1 MVRSNIHMVCSS
13 AAQGGFG
20 MIRRHIGLLF
30 LLLGLMVGGPVSPSM
45 ADEVKP
51 AALPWIMG
59 PTDAKLGDQ
68 ALLKL
73 PKGYQFLGAQETQQ
87 LLKQMGNFPSGSEL
101 GLITATGEGE
111 EWFMVVRY
119 IDAGYV
125 KDDEAANWDA
135 DALMAA
141 IKEGTDEDNERR
153 QAQGFPPLVI
163 RGWEETPH
171 YDKAAN
177 KVVWAISAQERDSVG
192 VNYNTLALGRQGYLS
207 MNMVGS
213 LEHLAVL
220 KPHVG
225 LLLANVEFV
234 EGKRYTDFNST
245 TDKVAAVGLSALI
258 AGAAVKSG
266 LLAKLWAFII
276 PLVMAGKKLLMLAVI
291 ALGGLAAKY
300 LKKKPHAEQPGGG
313 GGLSS

>member
-1 MVRSNIHMVCSS
+1 
-13 AAQGGFG
+13 
-20 MIRRHIGLLF
+20 MICRHIGLL
-30 LLLGLMVGGPVSPSM
+30 LLLFGLMVGVPVSPSM
-45 ADEVKP
+45 ADEAKP

-59 PTDAKLGDQ
+59 PTDAELGDQ

-141 IKEGTDEDNERR
+141 IKEGTDEDNRRR

-163 RGWEETPH
+163 RDWEEKPH

-213 LEHLAVL
+213 LEQLAVL

-258 AGAAVKSG
+258 AGAAIKSG
-266 LLAKLWAFII
+266 LLAKLWAVVV
-276 PLVMAGKKLLMLAVI
+276 PLILAGKKLLMLLVI

-300 LKKKPHAEQPGGG
+300 LNRKPKPEQAGGDG
-313 GGLSS
+313 GPSS

>member
-1 MVRSNIHMVCSS
+1 
-13 AAQGGFG
+13 
-20 MIRRHIGLLF
+20 MIRRHIGLL
-30 LLLGLMVGGPVSPSM
+30 LMLLGLVTGSPASPSL
-45 ADEVKP
+45 ADEGKP

-68 ALLKL
+68 ALLNV

-101 GLITATGEGE
+101 GLITATGKGE

-141 IKEGTDEDNERR
+141 IKEGTDEDNQRR

-163 RGWEETPH
+163 RGWEEKPH
-171 YDKAAN
+171 YDQAAN
-177 KVVWAISAQERDSVG
+177 KVVWAISAQERESVG

-213 LEHLAVL
+213 LEQLAVL

-300 LKKKPHAEQPGGG
+300 FKKKPKPEQAGGDG
-313 GGLSS
+313 GQSS

>member
-1 MVRSNIHMVCSS
+1 
-13 AAQGGFG
+13 
-20 MIRRHIGLLF
+20 MIRRHIGLL
-30 LLLGLMVGGPVSPSM
+30 LILLGLVVGFPVSSIL
-45 ADEVKP
+45 ADEPKP
-51 AALPWIMG
+51 AALHWIAG
-59 PTDAKLGDQ
+59 PTEAKLGDQ

-73 PKGYQFLGAQETQQ
+73 PKGYQFLGAQETQA
-87 LLKQMGNFPSGSEL
+87 LLKRMGNFPSGSEL

-111 EWFMVVRY
+111 QWFMVVRY

-135 DALMAA
+135 DALMAS
-141 IKEGTDEDNERR
+141 IKEGTEEDNKTR
-153 QAQGFPPLVI
+153 QAQGFSPLII
-163 RGWEETPH
+163 RGWEEKPH

-177 KVVWAISAQERDSVG
+177 KVVWAISAQEQESAVG

-213 LEHLAVL
+213 LEQLPML
-220 KPHVG
+220 KPHVS

-245 TDKVAAVGLSALI
+245 TDKVAAVGLTALI

-266 LLAKLWAFII
+266 LLAKLWAFMI
-276 PLVMAGKKLLMLAVI
+276 PLVLAGKKLLMLLVI

-300 LKKKPHAEQPGGG
+300 LKRKPQAEQPGGG

>member
-1 MVRSNIHMVCSS
+1 
-13 AAQGGFG
+13 

-258 AGAAVKSG
+258 AGVAVKSG

>member
-1 MVRSNIHMVCSS
+1 MRYTIRLLVFAAVAVC
-13 AAQGGFG
+13 AWPLPT
-20 MIRRHIGLLF
+20 R
-30 LLLGLMVGGPVSPSM
+30 
-45 ADEVKP
+45 ADEPKP
-51 AALPWIMG
+51 PALPWIAG
-59 PTDAKLGDQ
+59 PTEAKLGDQ
-68 ALLKL
+68 AILKL
-73 PKGYQFLGAQETQQ
+73 PPGYQFLGAQETQA
-87 LLKQMGNFPSGSEL
+87 LLKRMGNFPSGSEL

-111 EWFMVVRY
+111 QWFMVVRY

-135 DALMAA
+135 DALMTS
-141 IKEGTDEDNERR
+141 IKEGTEEDNQNR
-153 QAQGFPPLVI
+153 QAQGFPPLII
-163 RGWEETPH
+163 RGWEEKPH

-177 KVVWAISAQERDSVG
+177 KVVWAISAQERDSEVG

-213 LEHLAVL
+213 LEQLPVL
-220 KPHVG
+220 KPHVNQ
-225 LLLANVEFV
+225 LLANVEFV

-276 PLVMAGKKLLMLAVI
+276 PLVLAGKKLLMLLVI
-291 ALGGLAAKY
+291 ALGGLTAKY
-300 LKKKPHAEQPGGG
+300 LKKKPQAEQPGGG
-313 GGLSS
+313 GVPS

>member
-1 MVRSNIHMVCSS
+1 
-13 AAQGGFG
+13 
-20 MIRRHIGLLF
+20 MIRRHIGLL
-30 LLLGLMVGGPVSPSM
+30 LVLLGLVTGSPVSPLL
-45 ADEVKP
+45 ADEGKP
-51 AALPWIMG
+51 AALPWVMG

-68 ALLKL
+68 ALLNV

-141 IKEGTDEDNERR
+141 IKEGTDEDNRRR

-163 RGWEETPH
+163 RGWEEKPH

-177 KVVWAISAQERDSVG
+177 RVVWAISAQERESVG

-213 LEHLAVL
+213 LEQLAVL

-300 LKKKPHAEQPGGG
+300 FKKKPKPEQAGGDG
-313 GGLSS
+313 GQSS

>member
-1 MVRSNIHMVCSS
+1 
-13 AAQGGFG
+13 
-20 MIRRHIGLLF
+20 MIRRHIGLL
-30 LLLGLMVGGPVSPSM
+30 LILLGLVVGFPVSSIL
-45 ADEVKP
+45 ADEPKP
-51 AALPWIMG
+51 AALHWIAG
-59 PTDAKLGDQ
+59 PTEAKLGDQ

-73 PKGYQFLGAQETQQ
+73 PKGYQFLGAQETQA
-87 LLKQMGNFPSGSEL
+87 LLKRMGNFPSGSEL

-111 EWFMVVRY
+111 QWFMVVRY

-135 DALMAA
+135 DALMAS
-141 IKEGTDEDNERR
+141 IKEGTEEDNKTR
-153 QAQGFPPLVI
+153 QAQGFSPLII
-163 RGWEETPH
+163 RGWEEKPH

-177 KVVWAISAQERDSVG
+177 KVVWAISAQEQESAVG

-213 LEHLAVL
+213 LEQLPML
-220 KPHVG
+220 KPHVS

-245 TDKVAAVGLSALI
+245 TDKVAAVGLTALI

-266 LLAKLWAFII
+266 LLAKLWAFMI
-276 PLVMAGKKLLMLAVI
+276 PLVLAGKKLLMLLVI

-300 LKKKPHAEQPGGG
+300 LKKKPQAEQPGGG

>member
-1 MVRSNIHMVCSS
+1 
-13 AAQGGFG
+13 

-30 LLLGLMVGGPVSPSM
+30 LLLSLMVGGPVSPSM

-225 LLLANVEFV
+225 FLLANVEFV

>member
-1 MVRSNIHMVCSS
+1 
-13 AAQGGFG
+13 

>member
-1 MVRSNIHMVCSS
+1 MARFRFTLVAVVV
-13 AAQGGFG
+13 
-20 MIRRHIGLLF
+20 LL
-30 LLLGLMVGGPVSPSM
+30 VGGGWNLSAVAQESSQ
-45 ADEVKP
+45 P
-51 AALPWIMG
+51 ALAWQVG
-59 PTDAKLGDQ
+59 PTEAKLGDQ

-73 PKGYQFLGAQETQQ
+73 PQGYRFLGSQETQR

-101 GLITATGEGE
+101 GLITSATAGEQ
-111 EWFMVVRY
+111 WFMVVRY

-135 DALMAA
+135 DALMAS
-141 IKEGTDEDNERR
+141 IKEGTEEDNKTR

-163 RGWEETPH
+163 RGWEERPH

-177 KVVWAISAQERDSVG
+177 KVVWAISAQERESVG

-213 LEHLAVL
+213 LEELPTL

-234 EGKRYTDFNST
+234 EGKRYADFDST

-258 AGAAVKSG
+258 AGAAIKSG
-266 LLAKLWAFII
+266 LLAKLWAFIV
-276 PLVMAGKKLLMLAVI
+276 PLVLAGKKVLMLLVI

-300 LKKKPHAEQPGGG
+300 LKKKPKPEQLEGG

>member
-1 MVRSNIHMVCSS
+1 
-13 AAQGGFG
+13 
-20 MIRRHIGLLF
+20 
-30 LLLGLMVGGPVSPSM
+30 MVGHQLRLMAVIVLALCAWTLPAI
-45 ADEVKP
+45 ADEPKP
-51 AALPWIMG
+51 SVLPWLVG
-59 PTDAKLGDQ
+59 PAEAKLGDQ

-73 PKGYQFLGAQETQQ
+73 PQGYRFLGGPETQQ

-101 GLITATGEGE
+101 GLVTATGEGE
-111 EWFMVVRY
+111 QWFMVVRY

-135 DALMAA
+135 DALMTS
-141 IKEGTDEDNERR
+141 IKEGTDEDNKTR

-163 RGWEETPH
+163 RGWEEKPH
-171 YDKAAN
+171 YDKAAS
-177 KVVWAISAQERDSVG
+177 KVVWAISAQERETVG

-213 LEHLAVL
+213 LEQLPVL

-225 LLLANVEFV
+225 LLLSNMEFI
-234 EGKRYTDFNST
+234 EGKRYTDFDST

-258 AGAAVKSG
+258 AGAAIKSG

-276 PLVMAGKKLLMLAVI
+276 PLVIAGKKLLMLLVI

-300 LKKKPHAEQPGGG
+300 FNKKPKPEQAGGD

>member
-1 MVRSNIHMVCSS
+1 
-13 AAQGGFG
+13 

-163 RGWEETPH
+163 RGWEEKPH

>member
-1 MVRSNIHMVCSS
+1 MRGWSRF
-13 AAQGGFG
+13 Q
-20 MIRRHIGLLF
+20 
-30 LLLGLMVGGPVSPSM
+30 LMVLVVAMLCGWTLPAV
-45 ADEVKP
+45 ADEP
-51 AALPWIMG
+51 PTQALPWQVG
-59 PTDAKLGDQ
+59 PTEAKLGDQ
-68 ALLKL
+68 ALLKV
-73 PKGYQFLGAQETQQ
+73 PQGYRFLGAQETQH

-101 GLITATGEGE
+101 GLITSAIEGQQ
-111 EWFMVVRY
+111 WFMVVRY

-135 DALMAA
+135 DALMAS
-141 IKEGTDEDNERR
+141 IKEGTEEDNKTR
-153 QAQGFPPLVI
+153 QSQGFPPLVI
-163 RGWEETPH
+163 RGWEEKPH

-177 KVVWAISAQERDSVG
+177 KVVWAISAQERETVG

-213 LEHLAVL
+213 LEELPTL

-225 LLLANVEFV
+225 LLLSNVEFI
-234 EGKRYTDFNST
+234 EGKRYSDFDST

-258 AGAAVKSG
+258 AGAAIKSG

-276 PLVMAGKKLLMLAVI
+276 PLVIAGKKLLMLLVI

-300 LKKKPHAEQPGGG
+300 FKKKPKPEQLGDGGG
-313 GGLSS
+313 RVS

>member
-1 MVRSNIHMVCSS
+1 MGWPQLWGVVMVMASLCGWPLP
-13 AAQGGFG
+13 A
-20 MIRRHIGLLF
+20 L
-30 LLLGLMVGGPVSPSM
+30 
-45 ADEVKP
+45 ADEPKSSG
-51 AALPWIMG
+51 LHWLEG

-73 PKGYQFLGAQETQQ
+73 PKGYQFLGAQETQA
-87 LLKQMGNFPSGSEL
+87 LLKRMGNFPSGSEL

-111 EWFMVVRY
+111 QWFMVVRY

-135 DALMAA
+135 DALMTS
-141 IKEGTDEDNERR
+141 IKEGTEEDNKNR
-153 QAQGFPPLVI
+153 QAQGFPPLII
-163 RGWEETPH
+163 RGWEEKPH

-177 KVVWAISAQERDSVG
+177 KVVWAISAQERDSPMG

-213 LEHLAVL
+213 LEQLPML
-220 KPHVG
+220 KPHVSQ
-225 LLLANVEFV
+225 LLANVEFV

-245 TDKVAAVGLSALI
+245 TDKVAAVGLTALI

-276 PLVMAGKKLLMLAVI
+276 PLVLAGKKLLMLLVI

-300 LKKKPHAEQPGGG
+300 LKKKPQAEQPGGG
-313 GGLSS
+313 GGSPS

>member
-1 MVRSNIHMVCSS
+1 MGLQYVRLIVSIGCLVLWL
-13 AAQGGFG
+13 ATLPATAQE
-20 MIRRHIGLLF
+20 
-30 LLLGLMVGGPVSPSM
+30 PPQ
-45 ADEVKP
+45 
-51 AALPWIMG
+51 ALPWQVG

-68 ALLKL
+68 ALLKV
-73 PKGYQFLGAQETQQ
+73 PQGYRFLGSQETQR

-101 GLITATGEGE
+101 GLITPTKEGE
-111 EWFMVVRY
+111 QWFMVVRY

-135 DALMAA
+135 DALMTS
-141 IKEGTDEDNERR
+141 IKEGTDEDNKTRE
-153 QAQGFPPLVI
+153 AQGFPPLVI
-163 RGWEETPH
+163 RGWEEKPH

-177 KVVWAISAQERDSVG
+177 KVVWAIAAQERESVG

-213 LEHLAVL
+213 LEELPTL

-225 LLLANVEFV
+225 LLLSNVEFI
-234 EGKRYTDFNST
+234 EGKRYSDFDST

-258 AGAAVKSG
+258 AGAAIKSG

-276 PLVMAGKKLLMLAVI
+276 PLVLAGKKLLVLLVI

-300 LKKKPHAEQPGGG
+300 LNRKPKPEQLGGGG
-313 GGLSS
+313 GGLS

>member
-1 MVRSNIHMVCSS
+1 
-13 AAQGGFG
+13 
-20 MIRRHIGLLF
+20 MIRRHIGLL
-30 LLLGLMVGGPVSPSM
+30 LVLLGLVTGSPVSPLL
-45 ADEVKP
+45 ADEGKP
-51 AALPWIMG
+51 AALPWVMG

-68 ALLKL
+68 ALLNV

-141 IKEGTDEDNERR
+141 IKEGTDEDNRRR

-163 RGWEETPH
+163 RGWEEKPH

-177 KVVWAISAQERDSVG
+177 RVVWAISAQERESVG

-213 LEHLAVL
+213 LEQLAVL

-245 TDKVAAVGLSALI
+245 TDKVAAVGLTALI

-276 PLVMAGKKLLMLAVI
+276 PLVMAGKKLLMLLVI

-300 LKKKPHAEQPGGG
+300 FNKKPKPEQAGGDG
-313 GGLSS
+313 GPSS

>member
-1 MVRSNIHMVCSS
+1 
-13 AAQGGFG
+13 
-20 MIRRHIGLLF
+20 
-30 LLLGLMVGGPVSPSM
+30 
-45 ADEVKP
+45 
-51 AALPWIMG
+51 
-59 PTDAKLGDQ
+59 

-73 PKGYQFLGAQETQQ
+73 PKGYQFLGAQETQA
-87 LLKQMGNFPSGSEL
+87 LLKRMGNFPSGSEL

-111 EWFMVVRY
+111 QWFMVVRY

-125 KDDEAANWDA
+125 KDDDAANWDA
-135 DALMAA
+135 DALMTS
-141 IKEGTDEDNERR
+141 IKEGTEEDNKNR
-153 QAQGFPPLVI
+153 QAQGFPPLII
-163 RGWEETPH
+163 RGWEEKPH

-177 KVVWAISAQERDSVG
+177 KVVWAISAQEPESPVG

-213 LEHLAVL
+213 LEQLPVL
-220 KPHVG
+220 KPHVSQ
-225 LLLANVEFV
+225 LLANVEFV

-245 TDKVAAVGLSALI
+245 TDKVAAVGLTALI

-276 PLVMAGKKLLMLAVI
+276 PLLVAGKKLFMLLVI

-300 LKKKPHAEQPGGG
+300 LKKKPQAEQPGGG
-313 GGLSS
+313 GGVSS

>member
-1 MVRSNIHMVCSS
+1 MTWCHLRLTLVFLS
-13 AAQGGFG
+13 
-20 MIRRHIGLLF
+20 
-30 LLLGLMVGGPVSPSM
+30 LLLGSTLAAL
-45 ADEVKP
+45 ADQPKP
-51 AALPWIMG
+51 MALPWLEG
-59 PTDAKLGDQ
+59 PAEAKLGDQ

-73 PKGYQFLGAQETQQ
+73 PKGYRFLGGQETQQ

-101 GLITATGEGE
+101 GLITAAGDDEQ
-111 EWFMVVRY
+111 WFMVVRY

-135 DALMAA
+135 DALMTS
-141 IKEGTDEDNERR
+141 IKEGTEEDNKTR
-153 QAQGFPPLVI
+153 QAQGFPPLII
-163 RGWEETPH
+163 RGWEEKPH

-177 KVVWAISAQERDSVG
+177 KVVWAISAHERESSVG

-213 LEHLAVL
+213 LELLPML
-220 KPHVG
+220 KPHVRQ
-225 LLLANVEFV
+225 LLANVEFV

-258 AGAAVKSG
+258 AGAAIKSG

-276 PLVMAGKKLLMLAVI
+276 PLLVAGKKLLMLLVI

-300 LKKKPHAEQPGGG
+300 LKKKPQAEQPGGG
-313 GGLSS
+313 GLSS

>member
-1 MVRSNIHMVCSS
+1 MGLRHVR
-13 AAQGGFG
+13 
-20 MIRRHIGLLF
+20 
-30 LLLGLMVGGPVSPSM
+30 LMVVIAFLAACGWTLPAKAEEP
-45 ADEVKP
+45 KP
-51 AALPWIMG
+51 QALPWQVG
-59 PTDAKLGDQ
+59 PTEAKLGDQ

-73 PKGYQFLGAQETQQ
+73 PQGYRFLGSQETQR

-101 GLITATGEGE
+101 GLITSATAGEQ
-111 EWFMVVRY
+111 WFMVIRY

-135 DALMAA
+135 DALMTS
-141 IKEGTDEDNERR
+141 IKEGTEEDNKTR

-163 RGWEETPH
+163 RGWEEKPH

-177 KVVWAISAQERDSVG
+177 KVVWAISAQERESVG

-213 LEHLAVL
+213 LEELPTL

-234 EGKRYTDFNST
+234 EGKRYADFDST

-258 AGAAVKSG
+258 AGAAIKSG
-266 LLAKLWAFII
+266 LLAKLWAFIV
-276 PLVMAGKKLLMLAVI
+276 PLVLAGKKVLMLLVI

-300 LKKKPHAEQPGGG
+300 FKKKSKPEQLEGG

>member
-1 MVRSNIHMVCSS
+1 MGWRQVRLMAVIVLVL
-13 AAQGGFG
+13 AAW
-20 MIRRHIGLLF
+20 
-30 LLLGLMVGGPVSPSM
+30 
-45 ADEVKP
+45 
-51 AALPWIMG
+51 ALPALAEEPPQQALSWQVG
-59 PTDAKLGDQ
+59 PGEAKLGDQ
-68 ALLKL
+68 AVLKL
-73 PKGYQFLGAQETQQ
+73 PKGYRFLGGQDTQR

-101 GLITATGEGE
+101 GLITATEEGE
-111 EWFMVVRY
+111 QWFMVVRY

-135 DALMAA
+135 DALMTS
-141 IKEGTDEDNERR
+141 IKEGTDEDNKSR

-163 RGWEETPH
+163 RGWEEKPH
-171 YDKAAN
+171 YDKTAN
-177 KVVWAISAQERDSVG
+177 KVVWGISAQEREAVG

-213 LEHLAVL
+213 LEQLPLL
-220 KPHVG
+220 KPHVN
-225 LLLANVEFV
+225 LLLSNVEFV
-234 EGKRYTDFNST
+234 EGKRYADFDST

-258 AGAAVKSG
+258 AGAAIKSG

-276 PLVMAGKKLLMLAVI
+276 PLVIAGKKLLMLLVI

-300 LKKKPHAEQPGGG
+300 FNKKSKPEQADGG

>member
-1 MVRSNIHMVCSS
+1 MAVIVLVL
-13 AAQGGFG
+13 AAW
-20 MIRRHIGLLF
+20 
-30 LLLGLMVGGPVSPSM
+30 
-45 ADEVKP
+45 
-51 AALPWIMG
+51 ALPALAEEPPQQALSWQVG
-59 PTDAKLGDQ
+59 PGEAKLGDQ
-68 ALLKL
+68 AVLKL
-73 PKGYQFLGAQETQQ
+73 PKGYRFLGGQDTQR

-101 GLITATGEGE
+101 GLITATEEGE
-111 EWFMVVRY
+111 QWFMVVRY

-135 DALMAA
+135 DALMTS
-141 IKEGTDEDNERR
+141 IKEGTDEDNKSR

-163 RGWEETPH
+163 RGWEEKPH
-171 YDKAAN
+171 YDKTAN
-177 KVVWAISAQERDSVG
+177 KVVWGISAQEREAVG

-213 LEHLAVL
+213 LEQLPLL
-220 KPHVG
+220 KPHVN
-225 LLLANVEFV
+225 LLLSNVEFV
-234 EGKRYTDFNST
+234 EGKRYADFDST

-258 AGAAVKSG
+258 AGAAIKSG

-276 PLVMAGKKLLMLAVI
+276 PLVIAGKKLLMLLVI

-300 LKKKPHAEQPGGG
+300 FNKKSKPEQADGG